1 MKIETVDKIME
12 LMRAGKTQRE
22 AQDELGI
29 NYTTIGRV
37 ARANGFKVDKAEQ
50 LRKGALKHQAKQIEM
65 FGTKPVRP
73 TEIVT
78 TSHVRLPQPEKWSG
92 ENFILD
98 AY

>member
-1 MKIETVDKIME
+1 MNIETVDKIME
-12 LMRAGKTQRE
+12 LMRSGKTQRE

-29 NYTTIGRV
+29 SYTTIGRV
-37 ARANGFKVDKAEQ
+37 AKANGFVSNKIEQ

-65 FGTKPVRP
+65 FGTKPVLP
-73 TEIVT
+73 TERVT